1 VLPIGRGSMTV
12 RIIIA
17 DDHRIVRDGLRS
29 LLEKQPGIEVVAE
42 SDNGRSLVKLARE
55 LLPDVVIMDIGMPE
69 LNGIDATRRLVAEVP
84 EVKVIALSMRSDVRS
99 VKEMLMAGARAYLS
113 KDSAFEELAHAIQ
126 AVTRGQVYLG
136 SAVAAPIMES
146 FVQHLTAATSSQL
159 TVLTAREREVL
170 QLLAEGKSTRRI
182 AEMLY
187 VSVKTVESHR
197 QQIMHKLGITNVADL
212 VKYAIREG
220 LTSLE

>member
-1 VLPIGRGSMTV
+1 MTV

>member
-1 VLPIGRGSMTV
+1 MTV

-29 LLEKQPGIEVVAE
+29 LLEKQSGVEVVAE
-42 SDNGRSLVKLARE
+42 SENGRVLLKLARE

-69 LNGIDATRRLVAEVP
+69 LNGIDATRQLVAEVP

-99 VKEMLMAGARAYLS
+99 VKEMLMVGARAYIT
-113 KDSAFEELAHAIQ
+113 KDSAFEELANAIQ
-126 AVTRGQVYLG
+126 AVTRGQVYL
-136 SAVAAPIMES
+136 SSEVAGPVMES
-146 FVQHLTAATSSQL
+146 FVQHLTAATSSKL

-170 QLLAEGKSTRRI
+170 QLLAEGRSTRCI

-187 VSVKTVESHR
+187 VSVKTVEFHR
-197 QQIMHKLGITNVADL
+197 QQIMHKLGITNVADM
-212 VKYAIREG
+212 VKYAIRAG